1 MVRDRYVIGAPD
13 EVVRR
18 LATAGEWGV
27 SHVVCSLG
35 GRPFTLWSEDMLT
48 LFAAEVM
55 PHLRGSVN

>member
-1 MVRDRYVIGAPD
+1 VRDRYVIGTPD

-27 SHVVCSLG
+27 SQVVCSLG
-35 GRPFTLWSEDMLT
+35 GRPFTLWSESMIT